1 MKKKLILLV
10 AVLLAAFIPAMA
22 LNVQRGVPIGES
34 FLPRRSG
41 ALYEKNADYRV
52 ALTRGE
58 DETRCEIQL
67 GAQTLSAVLRW
78 QGERARVEYDDG
90 AVIEGV
96 WRADDM
102 WLTDEDGR
110 PVAWNDGATVTINGD
125 IVSIGRGALANALCR
140 MDTNA
145 TEPRGSAAVPLG
157 GALLYVVGAAAFL
170 WPEQTYFFGSR
181 WRFNVAELSDDGK
194 LMQKAGGVITMLGS
208 IVLMFYPLF
217 V

>member
-22 LNVQRGVPIGES
+22 LNVQRGVPIGET

-58 DETRCEIQL
+58 DETLCEIQL
-67 GAQTLSAVLRW
+67 GAQTLSAALRW

-102 WLTDEDGR
+102 WLTDEDVR

-140 MDTNA
+140 MDTDA
-145 TEPRGSAAVPLG
+145 TETRGSTAVPFV

>member
-22 LNVQRGVPIGES
+22 LNVQRGVPVGET

-41 ALYEKNADYRV
+41 VLYEKNADYRV

-58 DETRCEIQL
+58 DETVCEIHL
-67 GAQTLSAVLRW
+67 GAQTLSAALRW

-90 AVIEGV
+90 TVIEGV
-96 WRADDM
+96 WQTVDK

-110 PVAWNDGATVTINGD
+110 PVAWDDGATVVINGD
-125 IVSIGRGALANALCR
+125 TVSIGRGAL
-140 MDTNA
+140 
-145 TEPRGSAAVPLG
+145 V

-170 WPEQTYFFGSR
+170 WPEQTYFLGSR
-181 WRFNVAELSDDGK
+181 WRFNVAELSEDGK

-208 IVLMFYPLF
+208 IILMFYPLF

>member
-22 LNVQRGVPIGES
+22 LNVQRGVPIGDT
-34 FLPRRSG
+34 FLTKRND

-52 ALTRGE
+52 ALSRVE
-58 DETRCEIQL
+58 DETVCEIHL
-67 GAQTLSAVLRW
+67 GAQTLSAAIRW

-90 AVIEGV
+90 TVIEGV
-96 WRADDM
+96 WHADSM
-102 WLTDEDGR
+102 WLTDEAGK
-110 PVAWNDGATVTINGD
+110 PVFWDDGATVIINGD
-125 IVSIGRGALANALCR
+125 TVSIGRGALANALCR

-145 TEPRGSAAVPLG
+145 TETRGSAAVPLG

-170 WPEQTYFFGSR
+170 WPEQTYFLGSR
-181 WRFNVAELSDDGK
+181 WRFNVAELSEDGK
-194 LMQKAGGVITMLGS
+194 LMQKAGGVIAMLGS
-208 IVLMFYPLF
+208 IILMFYPLF

>member
-22 LNVQRGVPIGES
+22 LNVQRGVPVGES
-34 FLPRRSG
+34 FLTKRND

-52 ALTRGE
+52 ALSRGE
-58 DETRCEIQL
+58 DETLCEIQL

-110 PVAWNDGATVTINGD
+110 PIAWNDGATVTINGD
-125 IVSIGRGALANALCR
+125 IVSIGRGALADALCR

-145 TEPRGSAAVPLG
+145 TEPRGSAAVPFV

>member
-10 AVLLAAFIPAMA
+10 AVLLAAFIPAMT
-22 LNVQRGVPIGES
+22 LNVQRGVPIGET

-58 DETRCEIQL
+58 DETLCEIQL
-67 GAQTLSAVLRW
+67 GAQTLSAALRW
-78 QGERARVEYDDG
+78 QGENARVEYDDG

-110 PVAWNDGATVTINGD
+110 PIAWNDGVTVTMFTPID
-125 IVSIGRGALANALCR
+125 A
-140 MDTNA
+140 
-145 TEPRGSAAVPLG
+145 
-157 GALLYVVGAAAFL
+157 
-170 WPEQTYFFGSR
+170 
-181 WRFNVAELSDDGK
+181 
-194 LMQKAGGVITMLGS
+194 ITL
-208 IVLMFYPLF
+208 
-217 V
+217 

>member
-22 LNVQRGVPIGES
+22 LNVQRGVPVGET

-67 GAQTLSAVLRW
+67 GAQTLSAALRW
-78 QGERARVEYDDG
+78 QGKRARVEYDDG

-110 PVAWNDGATVTINGD
+110 PVSWNDGVTVTVDGD
-125 IVSIGRGALANALCR
+125 PVGIGRGALANALCR
-140 MDTNA
+140 MDIDA
-145 TEPRGSAAVPLG
+145 TEPRGSAAVPLV

>member
-34 FLPRRSG
+34 FLTKRND

-52 ALTRGE
+52 ALSRGE
-58 DETRCEIQL
+58 DETLCEIQL
-67 GAQTLSAVLRW
+67 GAQTLSAALRW
-78 QGERARVEYDDG
+78 QGERARVEYDDS

-96 WRADDM
+96 WHADDK
-102 WLTDEDGR
+102 WLTDKDGM
-110 PVAWNDGATVTINGD
+110 PIAWNDGVTVTVDGD
-125 IVSIGRGALANALCR
+125 PVGIGRGALADALCR

-145 TEPRGSAAVPLG
+145 TEPRGSAAVPFV
-157 GALLYVVGAAAFL
+157 GALLYALGAAAFL

>member
-22 LNVQRGVPIGES
+22 LNVQRGVPVGET

-41 ALYEKNADYRV
+41 VLYEKNADYRV

-58 DETRCEIQL
+58 DETVCEIRL

-96 WRADDM
+96 WHADDM

-110 PVAWNDGATVTINGD
+110 PVAWDDGATVVINGD
-125 IVSIGRGALANALCR
+125 TVSIGRGALANALCR

-145 TEPRGSAAVPLG
+145 TETRGSAAVPLV

-170 WPEQTYFFGSR
+170 WPEQTYFLGSR
-181 WRFNVAELSDDGK
+181 WRFNVAELSEDGK

-208 IVLMFYPLF
+208 IILMFYPLF

>member
-22 LNVQRGVPIGES
+22 LNVQRGVPVGET

-58 DETRCEIQL
+58 DETVCEIHL

-90 AVIEGV
+90 TVIEGV
-96 WRADDM
+96 WNADYM
-102 WLTDEDGR
+102 WLTDENGR
-110 PVAWNDGATVTINGD
+110 PVFWNDGVTVVINGD
-125 IVSIGRGALANALCR
+125 TVSIGRDALADALCR

-145 TEPRGSAAVPLG
+145 TETRGSAAVPLV
-157 GALLYVVGAAAFL
+157 GALLYIVGAAAFL
-170 WPEQTYFFGSR
+170 WPEQTYFLGSR

>member
-22 LNVQRGVPIGES
+22 LNVQRGVPVGES
-34 FLPRRSG
+34 FLTKRND

-58 DETRCEIQL
+58 DETLCEIQL
-67 GAQTLSAVLRW
+67 GAQTLSAALRW
-78 QGERARVEYDDG
+78 QGNRARVEYDDG

-110 PVAWNDGATVTINGD
+110 PVSWNDGVTVTVDGD
-125 IVSIGRGALANALCR
+125 PVGIGRGALANALCR
-140 MDTNA
+140 MDIDA
-145 TEPRGSAAVPLG
+145 TEPRGSAAVPLV